1 MDSKQKILI
10 VDDKLENLFSMK
22 QIMSDINIEIIAVAS
37 GNDALV
43 ASINHDFAL
52 AILDVQMPEMNG
64 YELAEHLRSDE
75 KTRTLPI
82 NFVSAVYSSDFHVFK
97 GYDSGAVDFLVK
109 PFEARILISKLNIFL
124 ELDRQKN
131 QLALSNSRI
140 EVQLDQLR
148 ISESRFSTLV
158 NTVPDI
164 VYRIDPGGCFTFVN
178 EAISKLGYAPEDILN
193 HHFSRIIW
201 SNDIENISRDE
212 ILKQYQKEPWV
223 LEEPVKLFDERRV
236 GTRKTTGLETR
247 LVPKNGVHV
256 ASLGQAAQ
264 ICDDAVVVEIN
275 SAGFYSDN
283 TESRDKTFLGTVGV
297 IRDITVR
304 KNLEENLKQANE
316 RLEAKV
322 KQRTTEL
329 VSKNVVL
336 QREVEKRKKAERK
349 IRKAKK
355 EWKDIFEAIGHMT
368 MIMDKDHRI
377 LKANK
382 AIFEEF
388 SLNER
393 TIIGKRCYEVFHHSG
408 SPHHKCPMENALTT
422 KCVEASEITFENG
435 DKSYIVS
442 CTPVYNGK
450 GKLQKII
457 HIATDITQR
466 KQLEK
471 ELIQAHKMEAIGT
484 LAGGIAHD
492 FNNILASLIGFAE
505 LSLMEAEKGSAL
517 EDDIKE
523 ILNAGD
529 RAKDLVSQI
538 LTFARRSDDEVMPLR
553 VDLIVKEVL
562 KFIRST
568 IPSSIK
574 IKHNIQSKAKVLGN
588 ATQIHQVLMN
598 LCSNAAY
605 AMKKEGGQLSVN
617 LDEIQNGGKKAP
629 VADNLGDGPYLKL
642 EISDTGEGIPKGII
656 DQIFEPYFTTKE
668 AGVGTGMGL
677 AVVSSIIKDAGG
689 TIQVQSEFG
698 EGTFF
703 TLYLPVTRDQV
714 IPKKS
719 ELKKIKQSSGEHLL
733 FVDDEK
739 LITRMVKQSLE
750 KIGYNV
756 SVFTRPQKAINAFK
770 KTPHLFD
777 VIISD
782 LTMPA
787 MTGDRLLEKIK
798 EINPDIPFILCSGY
812 TGKYSTSVRGLPKV
826 DAFIKKPFDIQQF
839 IRTIQT
845 VIDNNKHD
853 T

>member
-82 NFVSAVYSSDFHVFK
+82 IFVSAVYSSDFHVFK